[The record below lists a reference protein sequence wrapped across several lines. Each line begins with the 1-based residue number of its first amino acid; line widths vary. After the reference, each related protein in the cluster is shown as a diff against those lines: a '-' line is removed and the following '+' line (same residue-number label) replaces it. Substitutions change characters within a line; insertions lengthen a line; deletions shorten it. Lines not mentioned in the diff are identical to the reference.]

1 MSFYPGYFE
10 SPVSGKFCELNSKQT
25 GKFERKCILCDLTYR
40 TETVIEENAGTSCPL
55 QPTFATPRV
64 RLSAL
69 CAFCILTSLL
79 CLVSHYGKLLTR
91 VIPQKNERARRP
103 YAGCRR
109 NSNAAKNVNPKGP

>member
-1 MSFYPGYFE
+1 MTFYPGYFE
-10 SPVSGKFCELNSKQT
+10 SPVSGKFFEPTSKQT
-25 GKFERKCILCDLTYR
+25 GKFERKCLLCDLTYR

-91 VIPQKNERARRP
+91 VIPQKMNAL
-103 YAGCRR
+103 AGLTP
-109 NSNAAKNVNPKGP
+109 AVVVIATLPKM